1 MACIFLVD
9 DDPDFVEATATILE
23 SKGHEVIKLYDGDE
37 CLEKLKEIRPD
48 LIVLDVMMPRLDGYT
63 VCKKLKADPQYSSIP
78 VLLLTAVASHIPTT
92 RYTQLQGMETEA
104 EDYIDKPVEPEEL
117 VKRVE
122 ILLSRSYKV

>member
-1 MACIFLVD
+1 MARIFLVD
-9 DDPDFVEATATILE
+9 DDPDFVEATAAILE
-23 SKGHEVIKLYDGDE
+23 GKGHEVVKLYDGDE
-37 CLEKLKEIRPD
+37 CLEKLKEVRPD

-78 VLLLTAVASHIPTT
+78 VLLLTAVAANIPTT

-104 EDYIDKPVEPEEL
+104 DDYIDKPVEPEEL

-122 ILLSRSYKV
+122 ILLGKS